1 MSVVESEPGSWQA
14 ILSTGVSRSSMAG
27 DESYSATSMIWSNL
41 KQFAVSGGYTK
52 MNFKDG
58 ALKSMNSYSVTGAYL
73 DRTYMSLVG
82 LTIIVPHPKI
92 GVYGYNVGLVNLFSP
107 KEGGGYG
114 YSLSNSGV
122 VFWTKPYQ
130 TTKKLTLSPQ
140 VFTMLPGGSWNT
152 NTGEFTYGSD
162 VGFLLGTSI
171 DYKISKR
178 FGFSFNYKINTST
191 AAGAPILSNFLIGS
205 RLML

>member
-1 MSVVESEPGSWQA
+1 
-14 ILSTGVSRSSMAG
+14 MAG

-114 YSLSNSGV
+114 YSVSNSGV

-162 VGFLLGTSI
+162 VGLLLGTSI

>member
-92 GVYGYNVGLVNLFSP
+92 GVYGYN
-107 KEGGGYG
+107 
-114 YSLSNSGV
+114 
-122 VFWTKPYQ
+122 
-130 TTKKLTLSPQ
+130 
-140 VFTMLPGGSWNT
+140 
-152 NTGEFTYGSD
+152 
-162 VGFLLGTSI
+162 
-171 DYKISKR
+171 
-178 FGFSFNYKINTST
+178 KIN
-191 AAGAPILSNFLIGS
+191 PVIPWHKNNKKEQNIDNDIDK
-205 RLML
+205 